1 MKRVGFIGAY
11 NKTDMIIYIAKMLSI
26 ADKKVLIIDAT
37 TEQKAKYIVPTIN
50 PTFCYI
56 TNYEEIDIA
65 IGFNDYENIAKYLG
79 TTQLEYD
86 FILIDADNSEAFQNF
101 YMIDNYK
108 NYFVTSFN
116 LYSIRKGLQ
125 ILNGINQTIS
135 LTKVIFSKEILEEE
149 NEYLDYLSLEYKVM
163 WNNYRVY
170 FPLEL
175 GDESAIIDNQRLSR
189 IKFKNL
195 SSQYRE
201 SLMYIAEELIG
212 ENEINK
218 LLKALKNFEKG
229 EL

>member
-1 MKRVGFIGAY
+1 
-11 NKTDMIIYIAKMLSI
+11 
-26 ADKKVLIIDAT
+26 
-37 TEQKAKYIVPTIN
+37 
-50 PTFCYI
+50 
-56 TNYEEIDIA
+56 
-65 IGFNDYENIAKYLG
+65 
-79 TTQLEYD
+79 
-86 FILIDADNSEAFQNF
+86 
-101 YMIDNYK
+101 MIDNYK